1 VNIFFLDKDPR
12 IAAEYHCDKHVVKM
26 ILESAQL
33 LSTAHRLLD
42 GQQYIEQ
49 KATTG
54 RNVKRWRL
62 SDEREQV
69 LYGVTHV
76 NHPSAIWCRSNID
89 HYRYLYDLFCYLM
102 DEYTYR
108 YGKVHKCDSMRGALF
123 SCPMNIDYE
132 APWQDPPQAMP
143 DDSKVLGNSAQ
154 AYRNYY
160 INHKAYMAK
169 WTKRPEPD
177 WWKKD

>member
-1 VNIFFLDKDPR
+1 
-12 IAAEYHCDKHVVKM
+12 M

-33 LSTAHRLLD
+33 LSSAHRLLD
-42 GQQYIEQ
+42 GQMYIEQ
-49 KATTG
+49 KYVNGSLPA
-54 RNVKRWRL
+54 RFKNVKRWRL
-62 SDEREQV
+62 NDEREKV
-69 LYGVTHV
+69 LYGVTHI

-89 HYRYLYDLFCYLM
+89 HYRYLYDLFCHLM

-108 YGKVHKCDSMRGALF
+108 YGKVHKCDSMRSPLF
-123 SCPMNIDYE
+123 NCPLNIDYE

-143 DDSKVLGNSAQ
+143 DDSKVAGNSAE

-160 INHKAYMAK
+160 INHKARFAK
-169 WTKRPEPD
+169 WTKRQEPN